1 VTKVVLD
8 DHLLRD
14 VLADDIGDALARVL
28 RRHEPATT
36 NLYLYRLCKSVV
48 AAPGGALTGGWSPE
62 QRRELGRRLVTLPD
76 RIEVT
81 PLQELAYRMAELA
94 AAFRVSTLGAEAAA
108 AAERLAAPLCVWAG
122 DDGPGIRAAAAGVG
136 AAYRTFER

>member
-1 VTKVVLD
+1 VTVVLD

-14 VLADDIGDALARVL
+14 LLADDVGADLTRLL
-28 RRHEPATT
+28 RRHKPATT

-48 AAPGGALTGGWSPE
+48 SSPGGALTGGWTPD
-62 QRRELGRRLVTLPD
+62 QRQELGRQLLTLPD

-81 PLQELAYRMAELA
+81 PLQDLAYRMAEIA

-108 AAERLAAPLCVWAG
+108 AAERLGAPLCVWAG
-122 DDGPGIRAAAAGVG
+122 DDGPGIRAAVAGVG
-136 AAYRTFER
+136 SAYRTFER